1 MAEQNQ
7 DHCLGETS
15 TIPISAQQFI
25 MSPKNTLAIEELFTF
40 DDGVYQT
47 APNAAS
53 WFSRLFPTPNFYRQF
68 FWNVCRSSSIARRGK
83 YDELEWSR
91 TSFEVLKS
99 LESVGVRTR
108 ISGVEHIRS
117 LDSPCVFVGNHMSM
131 LETMVLPGVI
141 QPIRDV
147 TFVVKQSLMDYPVFR
162 HIVRARDP
170 IAVTRDNPR
179 EDFKTV
185 MQSGV
190 ERLKTGCSIVVFPQ
204 TTRSLTFDPTQF
216 NTIGLKLATRA
227 KVPMVPIALK
237 TNAWS
242 NGKWLKDIGRIDP
255 TKWVHFEFGRPIM
268 IEGRGT
274 LQQKEATDFIQ
285 AKLSDWNA
293 DSD

>member
-1 MAEQNQ
+1 
-7 DHCLGETS
+7 
-15 TIPISAQQFI
+15 

-47 APNAAS
+47 APDAAS

-131 LETMVLPGVI
+131 LETMVLPAII

-147 TFVVKQSLMDYPVFR
+147 TFVVKESLMNYPIFR
-162 HIVRARDP
+162 HVVRARDP
-170 IAVTRDNPR
+170 IAVTRKNPR

-185 MQSGV
+185 MQSGT
-190 ERLKTGCSIVVFPQ
+190 ERLQNGSSIVVFPQ
-204 TTRSLTFDPTQF
+204 TTRSLTFDPSQF
-216 NTIGLKLATRA
+216 NTIGLKLAMRA

-237 TNAWS
+237 TDAWG
-242 NGKWLKDIGRIDP
+242 NGKWLKDIGRIDA
-255 TKWVHFEFGRPIM
+255 TKRVHFEFGRPLV

-274 LQQKEATDFIQ
+274 VQQKEATDFIHE
-285 AKLSDWNA
+285 KLSHWSGESDCSLA
-293 DSD
+293 D

>member
-1 MAEQNQ
+1 
-7 DHCLGETS
+7 
-15 TIPISAQQFI
+15 
-25 MSPKNTLAIEELFTF
+25 MSLKKTFAIEEFFSF

-47 APNAAS
+47 AAGTGS
-53 WFSRLFPTPNFYRQF
+53 WFSRRLPTANFYRQF
-68 FWNVCRSSSIARRGK
+68 FWNVCRSSSLAKQGK
-83 YDELEWSR
+83 YDDLEWSR

-99 LESVGVRTR
+99 LESVGVRAR
-108 ISGVEHIRS
+108 ISGVEHVRS

-131 LETMVLPGVI
+131 LETMVLPAII

-162 HIVRARDP
+162 HVVRARDP
-170 IAVTRDNPR
+170 IAVTRENPR

-185 MQSGV
+185 MQAGL
-190 ERLKTGCSIVVFPQ
+190 ERLQKGASIVVFPQ
-204 TTRSLTFDPTQF
+204 TTRSLTFDSAQF
-216 NTIGLKLATRA
+216 NSIGLKLATRA

-237 TNAWS
+237 TDAWG

-255 TKWVHFEFGRPIM
+255 TKWVHFEFGRPIL

-285 AKLSDWNA
+285 AKLSAWSTE
-293 DSD
+293 SD